1 MKILILLGF
10 TEKSDFY
17 GGVCEKPIYREG
29 LPENGG
35 EGGEG
40 ASTVCRF
47 KEGLAKKR
55 RGGIFEE
62 GGLIGECTL

>member
-17 GGVCEKPIYREG
+17 GGVCEKPIDREG

-35 EGGEG
+35 AGVGGFN
-40 ASTVCRF
+40 S
-47 KEGLAKKR
+47 LQ
-55 RGGIFEE
+55 I
-62 GGLIGECTL
+62 